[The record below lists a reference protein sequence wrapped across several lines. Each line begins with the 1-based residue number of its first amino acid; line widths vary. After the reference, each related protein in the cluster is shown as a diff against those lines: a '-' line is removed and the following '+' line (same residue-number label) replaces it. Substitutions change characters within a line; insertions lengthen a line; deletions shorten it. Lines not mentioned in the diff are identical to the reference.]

1 LRGWLLDTN
10 VLSELAR
17 PQPDPNV
24 ISWLA
29 AIPEERAF
37 VSVLTLAEIDQG
49 IEALPPADERR
60 ARYQCFRDHIEAQFA
75 GRIVSLADDTVRL
88 WGALSGRRRRSY
100 GGKTPVIDVLLAASA
115 QRRNLYLATRNV
127 ADVRQLGASAF
138 NPGSDDPAAFPVQL

>member
-1 LRGWLLDTN
+1 MRGWLLDTN

-17 PQPDPNV
+17 PRPDPGV
-24 ISWLA
+24 LSWLT

-49 IEALPPADERR
+49 IEALTPGDERR
-60 ARYQCFRDHIEAQFA
+60 ARYQRFRDHIEAQFT
-75 GRIVSLADDTVRL
+75 GRIVSLDDDTVRL
-88 WGALSGRRRRSY
+88 WGALSGRYRRAY
-100 GGKTPVIDVLLAASA
+100 GGKAPVIDTLLAASA

-138 NPGSDDPAAFPVQL
+138 NPWSDDPAGFPLQL